1 MTQAF
6 RRTYSFSERAS
17 FRAWR
22 KYPAAT
28 PNSTH
33 IELWDAPEAPRKEFS
48 SDSRQNHWT
57 PPIACVGWI
66 RCHLLDTT
74 PTGAAPNPTPL
85 PDSQERHLF
94 LPTDDPHS
102 APQTATSA
110 LDYPRRCPRR
120 HQRHRSG

>member
-33 IELWDAPEAPRKEFS
+33 VELWDAPNS
-48 SDSRQNHWT
+48 QISRQVIAGLWPSMRRMPNCNSWHKIEVRCT
-57 PPIACVGWI
+57 PWLGL
-66 RCHLLDTT
+66 H
-74 PTGAAPNPTPL
+74 
-85 PDSQERHLF
+85 
-94 LPTDDPHS
+94 
-102 APQTATSA
+102 TA
-110 LDYPRRCPRR
+110 
-120 HQRHRSG
+120 G